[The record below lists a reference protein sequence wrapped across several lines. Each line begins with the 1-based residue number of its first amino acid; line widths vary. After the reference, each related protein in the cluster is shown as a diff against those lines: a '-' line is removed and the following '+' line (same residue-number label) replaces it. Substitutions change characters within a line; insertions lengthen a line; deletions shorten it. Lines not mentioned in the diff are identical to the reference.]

1 MWLDQQGWGRLSPPG
16 GGYLGDPG
24 VRTEGGGRWHGG
36 AGLERAWLGS
46 SSLFLFSAFCLF
58 GFALVYLCVRFLL
71 TEASVN
77 DIAVLNSMLGTL
89 LCPCFG
95 LFPFESEGFL
105 SGQLLGSRGFHCG
118 GRET

>member
-1 MWLDQQGWGRLSPPG
+1 MAW
-16 GGYLGDPG
+16 
-24 VRTEGGGRWHGG
+24 G
-36 AGLERAWLGS
+36 AGLGQAWLGS

-118 GRET
+118 GREPLPRDTGGCHGGAWVRALSKDEGWRSR